1 MAIVKLK
8 RSLVEDNDLL
18 LVEVIAPKEAPRLPP
33 PTLSLV
39 LDRSGSMAGEK
50 LRAAQEAALALVEQ
64 SFAEGSE
71 LHLLAYD
78 TEVLPCSPRNLEEA
92 RRFIASLE
100 ARGSTD
106 LLGGWQRGAELVGED
121 NEPKAV
127 VLLSDGLANCGVT
140 DPRHILASVRQQAA
154 QGVQTSTVGFGEDY
168 DALLLADMAIE
179 GGGGHHYVGEE
190 RADDLRAALLAE
202 LAFLRR
208 AVLGSVHLK
217 LSGAAATSWLGAW
230 QQGRRQGFCGA
241 MAPGERRTW
250 LLGLNALGDSG
261 AVLEVDVQA
270 HGPERHRLTLP
281 APHPEG
287 TPGHRRVLLE
297 YRVAQVYRLLRR
309 LPEVSGQEEAK
320 ALAHEAERLCGE
332 LEGLQDPR
340 LPRLRA
346 RLRQLANQ
354 LAALGQHF
362 DPAYLTRVNNAAMV
376 WSVGVTSDVERS

>member
-39 LDRSGSMAGEK
+39 LDRSGSMAGGK
-50 LRAAQEAALALVEQ
+50 LRAAQEAALALAEQ
-64 SFAEGSE
+64 SFEGGGE
-71 LHLLAYD
+71 LHLVAYD
-78 TEVLPCSPRNLEEA
+78 TEVLHCSPRSLQEA
-92 RRFIASLE
+92 GRFIASLG

-106 LLGGWQRGAELVGED
+106 LLGGWQRGAELVGGADGPE
-121 NEPKAV
+121 AV

-140 DPRHILASVRQQAA
+140 DPRRILAAVRQQAVE
-154 QGVQTSTVGFGEDY
+154 GVQTSTVGFGEDY
-168 DALLLADMAIE
+168 DALLLADMAVE

-190 RADDLRAALLAE
+190 RAEDLRTALLAE

-208 AVLGSVHLK
+208 AVLGGVHLK
-217 LSGAAATSWLGAW
+217 LSGAAATPWLGAW
-230 QQGRRQGFCGA
+230 QQGRRGFCGA

-250 LLGLNALGDSG
+250 LLGLNALGGSG
-261 AVLEVDVQA
+261 AVLEVDVEA

-332 LEGLQDPR
+332 LEGLEDPR

-346 RLRQLANQ
+346 RLRQLADQ

-362 DPAYLTRVNNAAMV
+362 EPAQLARVNNAAMA
-376 WSVGVTSDVERS
+376 WSVGVTSDVERR